1 MYAGATTLGACRP
14 CGTGAGLFDAIFS
27 DGVSAQPAERDHG
40 CDAGRHGRTHPQ
52 HHRPDTC
59 ARGLRSAT
67 HLIIWGAY
75 SYGVALVLIFRY
87 LRHRGRIARDFRHA
101 AKRATVNA
109 LFLALPWSA
118 VSVLYLGNLA
128 HDEEL
133 ILVALGVGMAA
144 SGTVLLSAL
153 PSAAITYMSGI
164 LLPSA
169 VKCLVFLHHRGYVL
183 LGVLALSYWGFLLA
197 LIGKITR
204 EINDRKQ
211 ADLTLKERDL
221 RLQEA
226 LGAGKVVA
234 FSWDP
239 NTGFTHRS
247 GNASQV
253 LGFGPNAG
261 DRRRGNDF
269 WPACIRMIARASR
282 RRSRTC
288 RRTTRPI
295 PLHSASFGRT
305 AGRYCSRRPA
315 RPSSTGNGRYLRLR
329 GLTRDITERMR
340 AEIRQLLLVRELD
353 HRVKNVLATV
363 AMVAQRTR
371 ERSHSMDQFLQVFDG
386 RIHAMANAQALLS
399 RSHWQGVSLVDLV
412 NNTLAPFRVDAPS
425 VKVEGPAV
433 LLSADAVQPIAI
445 VLHELAT
452 NASKYGALTMP
463 EGSISVLWH
472 WPEDARPDLLLDWIE
487 TGGPPV
493 VAPAEV
499 GYGTG
504 AIRNLIPYELE
515 GSVDLTYDIDGVRC
529 RIRLPSKWLRPEE
542 APIEPVV
549 SEPDLRSSHAATL
562 PATQSQ

>member
-1 MYAGATTLGACRP
+1 
-14 CGTGAGLFDAIFS
+14 
-27 DGVSAQPAERDHG
+27 
-40 CDAGRHGRTHPQ
+40 
-52 HHRPDTC
+52 
-59 ARGLRSAT
+59 
-67 HLIIWGAY
+67 
-75 SYGVALVLIFRY
+75 LVLIFRH

-144 SGTVLLSAL
+144 SGTILLSAL

-169 VKCLVFLHHRGYVL
+169 AKCLVFLHHRGYVL

-211 ADLTLKERDL
+211 ADITLKERDL

-226 LGAGKVVA
+226 LAAGKVVA

-239 NTGFTHRS
+239 HTGFTHRS

-253 LGFGPNAG
+253 LGFGPAAG
-261 DRRRGNDF
+261 DRRRGDDF
-269 WPACIRMIARASR
+269 LACLHPDDRARFTAQVKNLSPNNP
-282 RRSRTC
+282 SY
-288 RRTTRPI
+288 
-295 PLHSASFGRT
+295 SASFRFIRPDGREVLLEE
-305 AGRYCSRRPA
+305 
-315 RPSSTGNGRYLRLR
+315 TGKAEFNRNGRYLRLR
-329 GLTRDITERMR
+329 GLTRDITDRMR

-399 RSHWQGVSLVDLV
+399 RSNWQGVSLAELVD
-412 NNTLAPFRVDAPS
+412 NTLAPFRVDANS
-425 VKVEGPAV
+425 VKVDGPPV
-433 LLSADAVQPIAI
+433 LLSAEVVQPVAI

-463 EGSISVLWH
+463 EGRICVQWQ
-472 WPEDARPDLLLDWIE
+472 WPDNGTKPDLLLDWIE

-493 VAPAEV
+493 TAPAEV

-515 GSVDLTYDIDGVRC
+515 GSVDLTYEVQGVRC
-529 RIRLPSKWLRPEE
+529 RIRLPAKWLLQSSDEIAE
-542 APIEPVV
+542 AV

-562 PATQSQ
+562 PATPSQ

>member
-1 MYAGATTLGACRP
+1 MQSSLTEFQRNQLSVITGVTPVAMVGHILNTTVMTLALAASVP
-14 CGTGAGLFDAIFS
+14 L
-27 DGVSAQPAERDHG
+27 
-40 CDAGRHGRTHPQ
+40 
-52 HHRPDTC
+52 
-59 ARGLRSAT
+59 T

-75 SYGVALVLIFRY
+75 SYGVALVLIFRH
-87 LRHRGRIARDFRHA
+87 LRNRGRIARDFHHA
-101 AKRATVNA
+101 AKSASVNA
-109 LFLALPWSA
+109 LFLSLPWSA
-118 VSVLYLGNLA
+118 VAVLYLGNLA

-144 SGTVLLSAL
+144 SGTILLSAL
-153 PSAAITYMSGI
+153 PVAAITYMSGI

-169 VKCLVFLHHRGYVL
+169 VKCLVFLQHRGYVL

-204 EINDRKQ
+204 EVNDRTQ
-211 ADLTLKERDL
+211 ADITLKERDL

-226 LGAGKVVA
+226 LAAGKVVA

-261 DRRRGNDF
+261 DRRRGGDF
-269 WPACIRMIARASR
+269 LACLHPDDRARFAAQVKNLSPNNP
-282 RRSRTC
+282 SY
-288 RRTTRPI
+288 
-295 PLHSASFGRT
+295 SASFRFIRPDGREVLLEE
-305 AGRYCSRRPA
+305 
-315 RPSSTGNGRYLRLR
+315 TGKAEFNRHGRYLRLR

-412 NNTLAPFRVDAPS
+412 NNSLAPFRVDAPS

-463 EGSISVLWH
+463 AGSISVLWH
-472 WPEDARPDLLLDWIE
+472 WPEGARPDLLLDWIE

-515 GSVDLTYDIDGVRC
+515 GSVDLTYDVEGVRC
-529 RIRLPSKWLRPEE
+529 RIRLPSKWLRPTE

-549 SEPDLRSSHAATL
+549 SEPDVRSSHAAAL
-562 PATQSQ
+562 PATPSQ

>member
-1 MYAGATTLGACRP
+1 MQSSLTEFQRNQLSVITGVTPIAMVGHILNTTILTLALATSVPL
-14 CGTGAGLFDAIFS
+14 I
-27 DGVSAQPAERDHG
+27 
-40 CDAGRHGRTHPQ
+40 
-52 HHRPDTC
+52 
-59 ARGLRSAT
+59 
-67 HLIIWGAY
+67 HLVIWGVY
-75 SYGVALVLIFRY
+75 SYGVALVLIFRH
-87 LRHRGRIARDFRHA
+87 LRRRGRMARSFRHA
-101 AKRATVNA
+101 ARRATVNA
-109 LFLALPWSA
+109 FFLSLPWSGMA
-118 VSVLYLGNLA
+118 VLYLGNLA

-144 SGTVLLSAL
+144 SGTILLSAL
-153 PSAAITYMSGI
+153 PSAAITYMSGV

-169 VKCLVFLHHRGYVL
+169 AKCLFLLQHRGYAL

-197 LIGKITR
+197 LVRKITH
-204 EINDRKQ
+204 EVNDRKQ
-211 ADLTLKERDL
+211 ADLTLKDRDL

-226 LGAGKVVA
+226 LAAGKVVA

-239 NTGFTHRS
+239 NTGFSHRS

-253 LGFGPNAG
+253 LGFVPQAG
-261 DRRRGNDF
+261 DRRRGSDF
-269 WPACIRMIARASR
+269 LACLHPDDRARFAAQVKTLSPQKP
-282 RRSRTC
+282 SY
-288 RRTTRPI
+288 
-295 PLHSASFGRT
+295 SASFRFIRPDGREVLLEET
-305 AGRYCSRRPA
+305 GRA
-315 RPSSTGNGRYLRLR
+315 EFDENGRYLRLR

-399 RSHWQGVSLVDLV
+399 RSQWQGVSLEELI

-425 VKVEGPAV
+425 VKVEGSAV

-445 VLHELAT
+445 ALHELAT

-463 EGSISVLWH
+463 EGRISVVWH
-472 WPEDARPDLLLDWIE
+472 VSQDAKPDLVLDWIE

-493 VAPAEV
+493 AAPAEF

-515 GSVDLTYDIDGVRC
+515 GSVDLEYDVDGVRC
-529 RIRLPSKWLRPEE
+529 RIRLPFKWLRADE
-542 APIEPVV
+542 APIETVV
-549 SEPDLRSSHAATL
+549 SELDVRSSHAAEL
-562 PATQSQ
+562 PAAPSQ